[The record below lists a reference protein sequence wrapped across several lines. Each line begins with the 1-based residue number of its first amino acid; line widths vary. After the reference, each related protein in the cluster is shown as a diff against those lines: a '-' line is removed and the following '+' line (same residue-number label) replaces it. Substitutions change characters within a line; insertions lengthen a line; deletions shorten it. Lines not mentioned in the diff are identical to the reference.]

1 MANCYFEIIATETI
15 PCSDERF
22 AQLAEALLIHSP
34 DEDGFTHE
42 MTVTRSDGQLHMYS
56 TEGGEIDL
64 LPQQAIEVIV
74 MILKEANLDFW
85 EFGYCYYCDK
95 PRPGS
100 AGGGIRRILKNG
112 KIE

>member
-1 MANCYFEIIATETI
+1 MANCHHEIIARNTI
-15 PCSDERF
+15 PCSNKRF
-22 AQLAEALLIHSP
+22 AQLQAALLIHCP

-42 MTVTRSDGQLHMYS
+42 MTAHWSEGQLHMYS

-74 MILKEANLDFW
+74 MILKEANLDYW

-100 AGGGIRRILKNG
+100 AGGGVRRILENG